1 MKALK
6 AEFVRVVT
14 KIMQKKFSVQISESA
29 VHFGQTT
36 GEIFLLWVIVVSWC
50 CLCCAEQV
58 SLSVELRDVRRVR
71 VWEAGRWTLLTLNT
85 TKRKTL
91 LWNCVRCHFQ
101 YLIKVELRFGAYN
114 ILTLYLH

>member
-36 GEIFLLWVIVVSWC
+36 GEIFLL
-50 CLCCAEQV
+50 
-58 SLSVELRDVRRVR
+58 
-71 VWEAGRWTLLTLNT
+71 
-85 TKRKTL
+85 
-91 LWNCVRCHFQ
+91 
-101 YLIKVELRFGAYN
+101 
-114 ILTLYLH
+114 